1 MIREY
6 LKPETEHVMAE
17 DLLGSKGLEEDAC
30 LALTTEARTT
40 DGV

>member
-17 DLLGSKGLEEDAC
+17 DLLGLEEDAC